1 MIGKVRVEHKCKI
14 ISKFDLV
21 GMRWDE
27 KLKVEQKRDFFPS
40 SELCLGGMND

>member
-27 KLKVEQKRDFFPS
+27 KVKVEQKTQFFS
-40 SELCLGGMND
+40 FFRSVSGWDE